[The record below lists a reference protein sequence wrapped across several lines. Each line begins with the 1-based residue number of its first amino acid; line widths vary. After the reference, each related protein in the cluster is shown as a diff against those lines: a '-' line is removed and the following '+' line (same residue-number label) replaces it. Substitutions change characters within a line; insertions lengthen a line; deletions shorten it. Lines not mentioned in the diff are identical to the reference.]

1 MNFNFASLKNLSIR
15 YKLIGITLIL
25 ILVPLLISSYDAIST
40 SNKNIQKIITSKLNS
55 DLKVAWQIYNQELK
69 NTETTAKNLSNNNNL
84 LNYVMA
90 NQSEL
95 LNDWLKT
102 QKEASKLSILT
113 ALDTKGVVI
122 GSANNPELAG
132 SKIYQGPTSSKSL
145 EGKVQSSTE
154 ILPSEIIKSEK
165 MEKLAKIEGAETDDA
180 MAFISFIPLADSYN
194 NLMGVLV
201 AGKLIN
207 NDFSIVDRI
216 KETAGGTATIFMRD
230 LRISTNVTNKAG
242 TRAVGT
248 KVSKPVFE
256 AVLNN
261 GESFRGRAFVVTDW
275 FIAAYDPIK
284 NHKGEN
290 IGILYTGVDESP
302 FTSIQN
308 SFRNR
313 VLILVLMFVVFG
325 AVITY
330 FVSGFIVNPIVR
342 TSEMLKDIAQGEGDL
357 TKRLD
362 ISSKDEVGD
371 LAKWFNVF
379 VAKLRAIML
388 KIADSTDQLAS
399 AAEQLSAS
407 SSQISAGTDKQAS
420 QTEQIATSMEEM
432 SATVIDIAKNASE
445 AAGAANNATQSAGK
459 GGEIVRNTVDGMN
472 RIAGA
477 VRESASTIEALKR
490 SSEQIGEIIGVIDEI
505 ADQTNLLAL
514 NAAIEAA
521 RAGEQGRGF
530 AVVADEVR
538 KLAERTTKA
547 TREIAE
553 MIKSIQSETGG
564 AVSAME
570 SGSQEVEKG
579 VTLANEAGEALHQ
592 IVEQVNKVTDMVQQI
607 ATSTEEQSAAAEEIS
622 SNVES
627 VATIARESTTGIEQS
642 TGAAQELSNLATS
655 LKSIVQQFKLKET
668 A

>member
-1 MNFNFASLKNLSIR
+1 MKHLKGLTNLKISVKLIASFIAVALITVFVGS
-15 YKLIGITLIL
+15 IGITGIRAINNNVESILKKNVPSIEYLLTINRDVQRAITSERSVIFADTSSDFYREMISTHQSAIQYSMYNLGEFKKIAVSKEEKELLKELEKAMEDWIAVTDRAVQARETNTEDGRKEAMDLTLGAGKQKFDTVRGTLDRLIDMNREMADSAEKASQS
-25 ILVPLLISSYDAIST
+25 IYTSSYTKLLI
-40 SNKNIQKIITSKLNS
+40 IT
-55 DLKVAWQIYNQELK
+55 VFCV
-69 NTETTAKNLSNNNNL
+69 L
-84 LNYVMA
+84 L
-90 NQSEL
+90 
-95 LNDWLKT
+95 
-102 QKEASKLSILT
+102 
-113 ALDTKGVVI
+113 ALGL
-122 GSANNPELAG
+122 GF
-132 SKIYQGPTSSKSL
+132 
-145 EGKVQSSTE
+145 
-154 ILPSEIIKSEK
+154 
-165 MEKLAKIEGAETDDA
+165 
-180 MAFISFIPLADSYN
+180 FISRALKRS
-194 NLMGVLV
+194 LSQ
-201 AGKLIN
+201 LI
-207 NDFSIVDRI
+207 R
-216 KETAGGTATIFMRD
+216 
-230 LRISTNVTNKAG
+230 
-242 TRAVGT
+242 
-248 KVSKPVFE
+248 
-256 AVLNN
+256 
-261 GESFRGRAFVVTDW
+261 
-275 FIAAYDPIK
+275 
-284 NHKGEN
+284 
-290 IGILYTGVDESP
+290 
-302 FTSIQN
+302 
-308 SFRNR
+308 
-313 VLILVLMFVVFG
+313 
-325 AVITY
+325 
-330 FVSGFIVNPIVR
+330 
-342 TSEMLKDIAQGEGDL
+342 MLKDIAEGEGDL

-362 ISSKDEVGD
+362 ISSKDELGEM
-371 LAKWFNVF
+371 ATWFNTFVDKLNSVF
-379 VAKLRAIML
+379 R

>member
-1 MNFNFASLKNLSIR
+1 MKHLKSLTNLKISV
-15 YKLIGITLIL
+15 KLIASFIAVALITVFVGSIGISGIRAINNNVESILKKNVPSIEYLLTINRDVQRAITSERSIIFADTSSDFYREMVSTHQSAIQYSRYNLGEFKKIAVTREEKELLKELETAMEDWITVTQRAVQARETDTRDGRREAMDLTLGAGKQKFDLVRGALERL
-25 ILVPLLISSYDAIST
+25 IDMNREMAGSAAQASHSIYASSYTKLLVITVLCVFLALGLGVFISRA
-40 SNKNIQKIITSKLNS
+40 
-55 DLKVAWQIYNQELK
+55 LK
-69 NTETTAKNLSNNNNL
+69 
-84 LNYVMA
+84 
-90 NQSEL
+90 
-95 LNDWLKT
+95 
-102 QKEASKLSILT
+102 
-113 ALDTKGVVI
+113 
-122 GSANNPELAG
+122 
-132 SKIYQGPTSSKSL
+132 KSL
-145 EGKVQSSTE
+145 TQ
-154 ILPSEIIKSEK
+154 
-165 MEKLAKIEGAETDDA
+165 
-180 MAFISFIPLADSYN
+180 
-194 NLMGVLV
+194 
-201 AGKLIN
+201 LI
-207 NDFSIVDRI
+207 R
-216 KETAGGTATIFMRD
+216 
-230 LRISTNVTNKAG
+230 
-242 TRAVGT
+242 
-248 KVSKPVFE
+248 
-256 AVLNN
+256 
-261 GESFRGRAFVVTDW
+261 
-275 FIAAYDPIK
+275 
-284 NHKGEN
+284 
-290 IGILYTGVDESP
+290 
-302 FTSIQN
+302 
-308 SFRNR
+308 
-313 VLILVLMFVVFG
+313 
-325 AVITY
+325 
-330 FVSGFIVNPIVR
+330 
-342 TSEMLKDIAQGEGDL
+342 MLKDIAEGEGDL
-357 TKRLD
+357 TKRLEA
-362 ISSKDEVGD
+362 SSGDELGEM
-371 LAKWFNVF
+371 ARWFNTFVDKLNSVF
-379 VAKLRAIML
+379 R

-432 SATVIDIAKNASE
+432 SATVIDIARNASE
-445 AAGAANNATQSAGK
+445 AAGAANSATQSADK
-459 GGEIVRNTVDGMN
+459 GGDIVKNTVEGMN

-477 VRESASTIEALKR
+477 VRESASTIEALKK

-564 AVSAME
+564 AVSSME

-579 VTLANEAGEALHQ
+579 VTLASEAGEALQQ

-642 TGAAQELSNLATS
+642 TSAAHELSQLATS